1 MKTKTHLAIYYYWHV
16 QIFRKELA
24 ILKDRMSMAQTAIM
38 EAENKYDDE
47 NKKIKELQTQFRAAD
62 DIRQAAYARWQTLR
76 KQLSQ
81 KV

>member
-1 MKTKTHLAIYYYWHV
+1 
-16 QIFRKELA
+16 
-24 ILKDRMSMAQTAIM
+24 MAQTAIM

-81 KV
+81 KVWPCFNMHLFTVSWY